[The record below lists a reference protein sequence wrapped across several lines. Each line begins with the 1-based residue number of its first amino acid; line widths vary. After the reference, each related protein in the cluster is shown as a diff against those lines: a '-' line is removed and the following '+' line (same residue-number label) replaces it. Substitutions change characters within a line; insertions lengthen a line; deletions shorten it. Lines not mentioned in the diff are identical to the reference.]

1 MPGRHAKLDIAVRRR
16 QTLREAKQFGP
27 TLYGERPTVKNRA
40 FATLA
45 VFAGIATAQTQDILS
60 GAQSEP
66 RYDGP
71 TILSRD
77 RSLVGER
84 SGKLLDYRI
93 YGEVMGIYD
102 SSLTPVA
109 TDQAGNLIRNGG
121 SYGVEAG
128 FGVTGTKTWRRDKLA
143 VDYHGSYR
151 HYFNQSFFDG
161 VDQFVNMKYTHAFSR
176 RMKLET
182 RETAGTSSQSNGGL
196 TYVPL
201 QNTDLYAVPTNE
213 LFDNRTEYLESRV
226 DLTWQKSLRLSINVG
241 GEGFLVRRRSLALAS
256 LNGYNGH
263 ADVSYRVSKRQTI
276 TASVERTHF
285 DFLRQ
290 FGNANITQFA
300 GGYSIG
306 LGRRWDFST
315 KFGAARVDAL
325 GLTSINLD
333 PAIAAIVGQN
343 TAVVVFHKVSY
354 IPIVE
359 VQGIRRFERSS
370 LTAAFNQSF
379 SPGNGVY
386 LTSKQ
391 SAATIGYSYTGL
403 KKLTFSA
410 SAAYSRL
417 QSLGQTLGNFNGY
430 SGGVGSTYKL
440 VGNTHLEA
448 RYDYRRYT
456 TGVGFKQNSNRVS
469 IGLAFSPGQKPL
481 AIW

>member
-1 MPGRHAKLDIAVRRR
+1 VI
-16 QTLREAKQFGP
+16 
-27 TLYGERPTVKNRA
+27 NRA

-45 VFAGIATAQTQDILS
+45 VFAGIASAQTQDIQPS
-60 GAQSEP
+60 GQSEP

-102 SSLTPVA
+102 SSLIPVA
-109 TDQAGNLIRNGG
+109 TNQAGNLIRNGG

-128 FGVTGTKTWRRDKLA
+128 FGVTGSKTWRHDKLA

-151 HYFNQSFFDG
+151 HYANHSYFDG
-161 VDQFVNMKYTHAFSR
+161 IDEFVNMTYAHAFSR
-176 RMKLET
+176 RITLQV
-182 RETAGTSSQSNGGL
+182 RGTAGTNSVTNGGL
-196 TYVPL
+196 TYLPL
-201 QNTDLYAVPTNE
+201 QNTDLYSVPTNE
-213 LFDNRTEYLESRV
+213 LFDNRTDFLQSRV

-263 ADVSYRVSKRQTI
+263 ADVSYRVTKRQTI
-276 TASVERTHF
+276 TVSVERTQF
-285 DFLRQ
+285 DYLRR
-290 FGNANITQFA
+290 FGNTAITQFG

-315 KFGAARVDAL
+315 QLGAARVDAL
-325 GLTSINLD
+325 GLTSINVD

-343 TAVVVFHKVSY
+343 TAVVVFHRISY

-359 VQGIRRFERSS
+359 VQLIRRFERSS
-370 LTAAFNQSF
+370 LSAAFNESF

-391 SAATIGYSYTGL
+391 TAATLGYSYTGL
-403 KKLTFSA
+403 KKVTFSA
-410 SAAYSRL
+410 SASYSRL
-417 QSLGQTLGNFNGY
+417 QSLGQTLGNYNGM

-448 RYDYRRYT
+448 RYDYRHYT
-456 TGVGFKQNSNRVS
+456 TQGVGFKQNSNGAT

-481 AIW
+481 PIW